1 MQRYFMLLEGEFGH
15 FAHGKNYLLVTFS
28 FVHGPEGDR
37 ATSPSYASRN
47 MLIGASKSSPEAQ
60 MQRYF
65 MLLEGEVGH
74 FAHGKKLPACDF
86 FLCSWPRG
94 R

>member
-1 MQRYFMLLEGEFGH
+1 MR
-15 FAHGKNYLLVTFS
+15 
-28 FVHGPEGDR
+28 GDR
-37 ATSPSYASRN
+37 AMSPSSRSRN
-47 MLIGASKSSPEAQ
+47 GLIGASRSSPEAQ

-74 FAHGKKLPACDF
+74 FAHGKQRPACDV

>member
-1 MQRYFMLLEGEFGH
+1 
-15 FAHGKNYLLVTFS
+15 
-28 FVHGPEGDR
+28 
-37 ATSPSYASRN
+37 

-65 MLLEGEVGH
+65 MLLEGKVGH

-86 FLCSWPRG
+86 FLFSWLRG
-94 R
+94 Q